1 MEPANLVATECKM
14 ARAALGIGVQ
24 DLAVMAGVS
33 PDAVFRLEKGET
45 LHQRTVIAIRE
56 ALELEALSSLTR
68 TAEVP
73 ESGFGGDKKAPR
85 EREARRGQRC
95 VQARLGWEGKLHT
108 PNDQHRSATV
118 VPGACTPKKLRV

>member
-1 MEPANLVATECKM
+1 MTCRSAASGCVEMWPPHINSSVPQRERRLRVRLAAGMIADVDDPPGMWMAPANLDATQCKM

-56 ALELEALSSLTR
+56 ALELAGVELID
-68 TAEVP
+68 ENGGG
-73 ESGFGGDKKAPR
+73 SGVR
-85 EREARRGQRC
+85 LRRR
-95 VQARLGWEGKLHT
+95 
-108 PNDQHRSATV
+108 
-118 VPGACTPKKLRV
+118 

>member
-1 MEPANLVATECKM
+1 LDATQCKM

-56 ALELEALSSLTR
+56 ALELAGVELI
-68 TAEVP
+68 
-73 ESGFGGDKKAPR
+73 KKPR
-85 EREARRGQRC
+85 ASVGLDC
-95 VQARLGWEGKLHT
+95 
-108 PNDQHRSATV
+108 
-118 VPGACTPKKLRV
+118 GAG